1 MNAEP
6 TTVLGTLKPNGAL
19 ELDEKLNLPAGR
31 VRVTVEPFA
40 APAATE
46 DLFMARMETI
56 WAGQKVR
63 GHTPRSA
70 EEVERERRALRD
82 EFEEGILKSE
92 RIHQDAERARRGA
105 DQGMESVG

>member
-6 TTVLGTLKPNGAL
+6 TTVLGTLKPDGAL

-46 DLFMARMETI
+46 DPFMARMEAI
-56 WAGQKVR
+56 WAGQKAR
-63 GHTPRSA
+63 GHTPRTA
-70 EEVERERRALRD
+70 EEVETQRRALRD
-82 EFEEGILKSE
+82 EFEEGVLNSE
-92 RIHQDAERARRGA
+92 GIHQEADRVRRAAG
-105 DQGMESVG
+105 QGEEPVG